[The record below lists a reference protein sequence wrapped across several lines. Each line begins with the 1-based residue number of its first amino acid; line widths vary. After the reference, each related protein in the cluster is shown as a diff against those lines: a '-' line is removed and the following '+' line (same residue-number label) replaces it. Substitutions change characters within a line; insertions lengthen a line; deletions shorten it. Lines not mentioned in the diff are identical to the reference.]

1 MKWVDSLEA
10 WFFNHGLKIL
20 LIIFVAYVVNK
31 IIYRFIEQAVRLSVL
46 PGQHVS
52 KEAEK
57 QREDTL
63 IHIITNTSK
72 TIVILTATL
81 MVLSEFGVM
90 IGPILAAAG
99 ILGLALGFGGQYLIR
114 DIITGL
120 FIIIENQY
128 RIGDLVSFDNTSGIV
143 EAITLRK
150 TTLRDVDGSVHHVP
164 HGEVK
169 KVTNLTKDFSV
180 LNLYVN
186 VSYQTNVEHLI
197 KVVNQVGAE
206 LTQDEFWGKFI
217 SRPIIFA
224 RISDFTNSG
233 MSVKIVGQTKVHKK
247 RAVAGELRMRLKIA
261 FDNEKIEMPYPQM
274 VLHQVDNAL
283 QELPNADKTQK
294 ETPKMDNPKD
304 PNYST
309 EVKTHAQ
316 KPSL

>member
-1 MKWVDSLEA
+1 MKWANSLEL
-10 WFFNHGLKIL
+10 WFFDHGLKIV
-20 LIIFVAYVVNK
+20 LIVFVAYLVNK

-46 PGQHVS
+46 PGQHIS

-72 TIVILTATL
+72 TIFVLTTALMILAEL
-81 MVLSEFGVM
+81 GVM

-128 RIGDLVSFDNTSGIV
+128 RIGDLVRFDNTSGIV

-164 HGEVK
+164 HGEIK
-169 KVTNLTKDFSV
+169 IVTNLTKDFSV

-186 VSYQTNVEHLI
+186 VSYKTNIEHLI
-197 KVVNQVGAE
+197 KVVNRVGAE

-217 SRPIIFA
+217 HRPIIFA
-224 RISDFTNSG
+224 RISDFTDSG

-247 RAVAGELRMRLKIA
+247 RAVAGELRMRLKLA
-261 FDNEKIEMPYPQM
+261 FDSEKINIPYPQM
-274 VLHQVDNAL
+274 VLHPSDGIL
-283 QELPNADKTQK
+283 QERPNTD
-294 ETPKMDNPKD
+294 PRIDNPKD
-304 PNYST
+304 SNYST
-309 EVKTHAQ
+309 EVKNHSQ